1 PDVEAAATA
10 LADGLAGRGL
20 FLQRHQDQLQL
31 VTDRA
36 QADVV
41 RRVLRTEYPSRLSP
55 AAYETLAIIAYR
67 QPLTRARI
75 EEIRGVNCE
84 AVLESL
90 EEKGLITET
99 GRLDAPGTP
108 RLFGTTMKFL
118 QILGLSGL
126 DELPGRLMHPR
137 YHVEKEYRVVVTGQP
152 HKDALRQLS
161 EGMVVSGERF
171 EPAEVRVL
179 DSTAGDTRL
188 SMVLREGRKREVRRL
203 WQALGHPVLDL
214 QRVRIDGLTL
224 GDLPEGGVRPLNPD
238 ELSRLRSAAGL

>member
-1 PDVEAAATA
+1 MSSMVESATQVRDTAGLMAALEAVLFTLNRPVTVLELQDILQSTLPDIEAAAA
-10 LADGLAGRGL
+10 NLSQALAGRGL

-31 VTDRA
+31 VTDPA

-41 RRVLRTEYPSRLSP
+41 RRVLRPEYPSRLSP

-90 EEKGLITET
+90 EEKGLIEET

-118 QILGLSGL
+118 QILGLRSL
-126 DELPGRLMHPR
+126 EELPPPP
-137 YHVEKEYRVVVTGQP
+137 Q
-152 HKDALRQLS
+152 
-161 EGMVVSGERF
+161 SG
-171 EPAEVRVL
+171 
-179 DSTAGDTRL
+179 ST
-188 SMVLREGRKREVRRL
+188 S
-203 WQALGHPVLDL
+203 
-214 QRVRIDGLTL
+214 
-224 GDLPEGGVRPLNPD
+224 
-238 ELSRLRSAAGL
+238 S